1 VKRRKGEKMRVLEN
15 DQGGF
20 TLIEVAVASVITM
33 IGLVFLDSLFTLAIT
48 QNRVVKQFT
57 STTALAQEK
66 IEELNAI
73 DYGDKKLK
81 VGGDLDNQVSVDDID
96 YFDEI
101 FIDDHTGEV
110 KTGAQIPEG
119 QVPHYRRFWRVES
132 DPELIDT
139 VIISVRVAALQA
151 GRNTG
156 MAEETTLATVRSH

>member
-1 VKRRKGEKMRVLEN
+1 MRVLEN
-15 DQGGF
+15 NQGGF

-33 IGLVFLDSLFTLAIT
+33 IGLVLLASLFTLAIT

-73 DYGDKKLK
+73 DYGDKRLN
-81 VGGDLDNQVSVDDID
+81 VGGDLDDQVSVNDVD

-101 FIDDHTGEV
+101 FIDDQTGEV
-110 KTGAQIPEG
+110 KTGAQFPEG
-119 QVPHYRRFWRVES
+119 QVPHYRRFWRVEN
-132 DPELIDT
+132 DPEPLDT

>member
-1 VKRRKGEKMRVLEN
+1 MRVPEN

-20 TLIEVAVASVITM
+20 TLIEVAIASIITM
-33 IGLVFLDSLFTLAIT
+33 VGLIFLASLFTLAMT

-73 DYGDKKLK
+73 DYGDNKMS
-81 VGGDLDNQVSVDDID
+81 VGGDLENQFSVGNVN
-96 YFDEI
+96 YFDEV
-101 FIDDHTGEV
+101 FVDDQTGDV
-110 KTGAQIPEG
+110 MTGAQIPQG
-119 QVPHYRRFWRVES
+119 QVPHYRRYWRIEN
-132 DPELIDT
+132 DPELINT
-139 VIISVRVAALQA
+139 LIISVRVAALQA

>member
-1 VKRRKGEKMRVLEN
+1 MRVLEN
-15 DQGGF
+15 NQGGF

-33 IGLVFLDSLFTLAIT
+33 IGLVFLASLFTLAIT

-57 STTALAQEK
+57 STTTLAQEK

-73 DYGDKKLK
+73 DYGDKRLN
-81 VGGDLDNQVSVDDID
+81 VGGDLDDQVSVNDVD

-101 FIDDHTGEV
+101 FIDDQTGEV

-119 QVPHYRRFWRVES
+119 QVPHYRRFWRVEN
-132 DPELIDT
+132 DPELLDT

>member
-1 VKRRKGEKMRVLEN
+1 MRVTEN

-33 IGLVFLDSLFTLAIT
+33 IGLIFLASLFTVAMT

-73 DYGDKKLK
+73 DYGDKKMK
-81 VGGDLDNQVSVDDID
+81 VGGDLDDQISVDDVV
-96 YFDEI
+96 YFDEV
-101 FIDDHTGEV
+101 FVDDQTGDV
-110 KTGAQIPEG
+110 KTGAQIPQG
-119 QVPHYRRFWRVES
+119 QVPHYRRYWRIEN
-132 DPELIDT
+132 DPELINT
-139 VIISVRVAALQA
+139 LIISVRVAALQA

>member
-1 VKRRKGEKMRVLEN
+1 MRVPEN

-33 IGLVFLDSLFTLAIT
+33 IGLVFLASLFTLAIS
-48 QNRVVKQFT
+48 QNRVVKQFS

-73 DYGDKKLK
+73 DFGDKKMN
-81 VGGDLDNQVSVDDID
+81 VGGDLDNQVSVDDIK
-96 YFDEI
+96 YFDEV
-101 FIDDHTGEV
+101 FVDDKTGEV
-110 KTGAQIPEG
+110 KTGAQIPQG
-119 QVPHYRRFWRVES
+119 QVPHYRRFWRIEN
-132 DPELIDT
+132 DPELLDT

>member
-1 VKRRKGEKMRVLEN
+1 MRVPEN
-15 DQGGF
+15 NQSGF
-20 TLIEVAVASVITM
+20 TIIEVAVASIITM
-33 IGLVFLDSLFTLAIT
+33 VGLIFLASLFTLAIS

-73 DYGDKKLK
+73 DYGDDMMTPGGSLKNQIK
-81 VGGDLDNQVSVDDID
+81 VGNNN

-101 FIDDHTGEV
+101 FIDDTTGEV
-110 KTGAQIPEG
+110 KTGTQIPQGE
-119 QVPHYRRFWRVES
+119 VPHYRRYWKIEN
-132 DPELIDT
+132 DPELINT
-139 VIISVRVAALQA
+139 IIISVRVAALQA

>member
-1 VKRRKGEKMRVLEN
+1 MKKGEKMRVLDN

-20 TLIEVAVASVITM
+20 TLIEVAVASIITM
-33 IGLVFLDSLFTLAIT
+33 VGLVFLASLFTLAIT

-73 DYGDKKLK
+73 DYGDKKLN
-81 VGGDLDNQVSVDDID
+81 VGGDLDNQVSVNDVN
-96 YFDEI
+96 YFDEV
-101 FIDDHTGEV
+101 FVDDQTGEV
-110 KTGAQIPEG
+110 KTGAQIPQG
-119 QVPHYRRFWRVES
+119 QVPHYRRFWRIEN
-132 DPELIDT
+132 DPELLDT

>member
-1 VKRRKGEKMRVLEN
+1 MRVPEN
-15 DQGGF
+15 DQKGF
-20 TLIEVAVASVITM
+20 TIIEVAIASIITM
-33 IGLVFLDSLFTLAIT
+33 VGLIFLASLFTLAIT

-73 DYGDKKLK
+73 DYGDVKMTP
-81 VGGDLDNQVSVDDID
+81 GGNLDNQVKVGNNN

-101 FIDDHTGEV
+101 FIDETTGDV
-110 KTGAQIPEG
+110 KVGNQIPQG
-119 QVPHYRRFWRVES
+119 QVPHYRRYWKIEN
-132 DPELIDT
+132 DPELINT
-139 VIISVRVAALQA
+139 LIISVRVAALQA

>member
-1 VKRRKGEKMRVLEN
+1 MRVHEN

-20 TLIEVAVASVITM
+20 TLIEVAVASIITM
-33 IGLVFLDSLFTLAIT
+33 VGLVFLASLFTLAIT

-73 DYGDKKLK
+73 DYGDKKLS
-81 VGGDLDNQVSVDDID
+81 VGGDLDDQVSVDNIN
-96 YFDEI
+96 YFDEV
-101 FIDDHTGEV
+101 FVDDNTGEV
-110 KTGAQIPEG
+110 KTGAQIPQG
-119 QVPHYRRFWRVES
+119 QVPHYRRFWRIEN
-132 DPELIDT
+132 DPELLDT

>member
-1 VKRRKGEKMRVLEN
+1 VKRRKGEKMRVLEK

-33 IGLVFLDSLFTLAIT
+33 IGLVFLASLFTLAIT

-81 VGGDLDNQVSVDDID
+81 IGGDLDDQVSVDDVD

-101 FIDDHTGEV
+101 FIDDQTGEV
-110 KTGAQIPEG
+110 KTGGQIPEG
-119 QVPHYRRFWRVES
+119 QVPQYRRFWRIEN
-132 DPELIDT
+132 DPELLDT

>member
-1 VKRRKGEKMRVLEN
+1 MV
-15 DQGGF
+15 
-20 TLIEVAVASVITM
+20 
-33 IGLVFLDSLFTLAIT
+33 GLVFLASLFTLAIT

-73 DYGDKKLK
+73 DYGDKKLN
-81 VGGDLDNQVSVDDID
+81 VGGDLDDQLSVNDVD
-96 YFDEI
+96 YFDEV
-101 FIDDHTGEV
+101 FVDDATGEV
-110 KTGAQIPEG
+110 KTGAQIPQG
-119 QVPHYRRFWRVES
+119 QVPHYRRFWRIEN
-132 DPELIDT
+132 DPELLDT

>member
-1 VKRRKGEKMRVLEN
+1 MRVPEN
-15 DQGGF
+15 NQSGF
-20 TLIEVAVASVITM
+20 TLIEVAIASVITM
-33 IGLVFLDSLFTLAIT
+33 VGLIFLASLFTLAIM

-73 DYGDKKLK
+73 DYGDDLMTP
-81 VGGDLDNQVSVDDID
+81 GGDLDDQVKVGNNN

-101 FIDDHTGEV
+101 FVDEATGQV
-110 KTGAQIPEG
+110 KVGNQIPQGE
-119 QVPHYRRFWRVES
+119 VPHYRRYWKIEN
-132 DPELIDT
+132 DPELINT

-151 GRNTG
+151 GRNAG

>member
-1 VKRRKGEKMRVLEN
+1 MRVLEN

-33 IGLVFLDSLFTLAIT
+33 IGLVFLASLFTLAIT

-81 VGGDLDNQVSVDDID
+81 VGGDLDDQVSVDDVD

-101 FIDDHTGEV
+101 FIDDQTGEV

-119 QVPHYRRFWRVES
+119 QVPHYRRFWRIEN
-132 DPELIDT
+132 DPELLDT

>member
-1 VKRRKGEKMRVLEN
+1 MRVPDN
-15 DQGGF
+15 NQSGF
-20 TLIEVAVASVITM
+20 TIIEVAVASLITM
-33 IGLVFLDSLFTLAIT
+33 VGLMFLASLFTLAIT

-73 DYGDKKLK
+73 DYGDDLMTP
-81 VGGDLDNQVSVDDID
+81 GGDLDDQIKVGNND

-101 FIDDHTGEV
+101 FVDDATGEV
-110 KTGAQIPEG
+110 KVGNQIPQG
-119 QVPHYRRFWRVES
+119 QVPHYRRYWKIEN
-132 DPELIDT
+132 DPELINT
-139 VIISVRVAALQA
+139 LIISVRVAALQA

>member
-1 VKRRKGEKMRVLEN
+1 MRVLEN
-15 DQGGF
+15 NQGGF

-33 IGLVFLDSLFTLAIT
+33 IGLVLLASLFTLAIT

-73 DYGDKKLK
+73 DYGDKRLN
-81 VGGDLDNQVSVDDID
+81 VGGDLDDQVSVNDVD

-101 FIDDHTGEV
+101 FIDDQTGEV

-119 QVPHYRRFWRVES
+119 QVPHYRRFWRVEN
-132 DPELIDT
+132 DPELLDT

>member
-1 VKRRKGEKMRVLEN
+1 MRVHEN

-20 TLIEVAVASVITM
+20 TLIEVAVASIITM
-33 IGLVFLDSLFTLAIT
+33 VGLVFLASLFTLAIT

-73 DYGDKKLK
+73 DFGDKKLN
-81 VGGDLDNQVSVDDID
+81 VGGDLDDQVSVDEVS
-96 YFDEI
+96 YFDEV
-101 FIDDHTGEV
+101 FVDDKTGDV
-110 KTGAQIPEG
+110 KTGAQIPQG
-119 QVPHYRRFWRVES
+119 QVPHYRRYWRVEN
-132 DPELIDT
+132 DPELLNT

>member
-1 VKRRKGEKMRVLEN
+1 MRVLEN

-33 IGLVFLDSLFTLAIT
+33 IGLVFLASLFTLAIT

-73 DYGDKKLK
+73 DFGDKKLN
-81 VGGDLDNQVSVDDID
+81 VGGDLDDQVSVNDID

-101 FIDDHTGEV
+101 FIDDQTGEV

-119 QVPHYRRFWRVES
+119 QVPHYRRFWRIEN
-132 DPELIDT
+132 DPELLDT

>member
-1 VKRRKGEKMRVLEN
+1 MRVSERN
-15 DQGGF
+15 QEGF

-33 IGLVFLDSLFTLAIT
+33 VGLIFLASLFTLAIS

-73 DYGDKKLK
+73 DYGDELMIP
-81 VGGDLDNQVSVDDID
+81 GGDLNNQIKVGNND

-101 FIDDHTGEV
+101 YIDETTGEV
-110 KTGAQIPEG
+110 KIGNQIPQG
-119 QVPHYRRFWRVES
+119 QVPHYRRYWKIEN
-132 DPELIDT
+132 DPELINT
-139 VIISVRVAALQA
+139 LIISVRVAALQA
-151 GRNTG
+151 GRNIG

>member
-1 VKRRKGEKMRVLEN
+1 MRVLEN

-33 IGLVFLDSLFTLAIT
+33 LGLVFLASLFTLAIT

-57 STTALAQEK
+57 STTTLAQEK

-73 DYGDKKLK
+73 DYGDKRLN
-81 VGGDLDNQVSVDDID
+81 VGGDLDDQVSVNDVD

-101 FIDDHTGEV
+101 FIDDQTGEV
-110 KTGAQIPEG
+110 NTCAQIPEG
-119 QVPHYRRFWRVES
+119 QDPHYRRFWRVEN
-132 DPELIDT
+132 DPELLDT

>member
-1 VKRRKGEKMRVLEN
+1 MRVPKNNQE
-15 DQGGF
+15 GF

-33 IGLVFLDSLFTLAIT
+33 VGLIFLASLFTLAIS

-73 DYGDKKLK
+73 DYGDDLMIP
-81 VGGDLDNQVSVDDID
+81 GGDLDDQIKVGNNN

-101 FIDDHTGEV
+101 FIDEATGEV
-110 KTGAQIPEG
+110 KIGNQIPQG
-119 QVPHYRRFWRVES
+119 QVPHYRRYWKIEN
-132 DPELIDT
+132 DPELINT
-139 VIISVRVAALQA
+139 LIISVRVAALQA